1 MLKTP
6 EITIEEAR
14 VKLSHHKYERDCAL
28 DYAEPNPV
36 TEQDIEHNEECHS
49 KWVTHSRKAQEYKEL
64 IHSKILATV
73 DDYLLFLS
81 ESTPFDEEGII
92 SRTEHRDFATRLCKA
107 AFECGAMKD
116 NTIQVCASNCG
127 FYRFEFNEHP
137 DEEYMTVTTVDF
149 TPEW

>member
-1 MLKTP
+1 MITTP
-6 EITIEEAR
+6 EINIEEAR

-28 DYAEPNPV
+28 DYAEPYPV

-73 DDYLLFLS
+73 DGYIEFLS
-81 ESTPFDEEGII
+81 ESTPFEEEGVI
-92 SRTEHRDFATRLCKA
+92 SRAEHKDFATRLMEA
-107 AFECGAMKD
+107 ALECGARRD
-116 NTIQVCASNCG
+116 NEIQVCASNCG
-127 FYRFEFNEHP
+127 FYRFEFNPHC
-137 DEEYMTVTTVDF
+137 DDDYITVKTVDF